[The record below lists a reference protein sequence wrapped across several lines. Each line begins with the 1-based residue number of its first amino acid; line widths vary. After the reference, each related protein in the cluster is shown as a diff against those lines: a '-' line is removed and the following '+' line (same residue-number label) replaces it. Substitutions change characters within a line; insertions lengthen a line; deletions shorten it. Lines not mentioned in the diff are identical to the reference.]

1 MAVHCVDKFAM
12 AEKFDVADRQPGLF
26 LGFAPRLATFRGDR
40 LCRQGCSNTR
50 LPALSCAG
58 IKGGGLHAK

>member
-26 LGFAPRLATFRGDR
+26 LGFAPRRG
-40 LCRQGCSNTR
+40 
-50 LPALSCAG
+50 
-58 IKGGGLHAK
+58 